1 MRRWRPAPS
10 GGSLVGILALFLCAS
25 ALAGLL
31 LRAIPDARGNTV
43 ALVVCWVLVALLVL
57 ALGVIGVLVWGYLTL
72 SYTLVETGEGA
83 LVLDWAW
90 RRIAIPLDEIEYLGA
105 ARQLLADSAP
115 PRLWPWPGYYLST
128 VRDEALGSVQLFA
141 TLPPR
146 RQLLICSARGSFG
159 FSPDRPADFL
169 ARFHALYEERQR
181 DQGTATAGSVAA
193 PLPSVRLDRPDRYS
207 AASDLEDDDDTA
219 PPQVAADQR
228 AFRERTAARPFALFA
243 DQPAVLLMLLGG
255 ALIAAMLWFI
265 LLRFEAV
272 PQTLPLHYNTLGQ
285 PDRIGSPREIFLL
298 PLIAGVV
305 AAANIALAWSVVR
318 FDRFAARV
326 LLGGTCLVQVVTWV
340 ALLKLF

>member
-1 MRRWRPAPS
+1 MRRWRSAPS

-31 LRAIPDARGNTV
+31 MRAIPDARGNTV
-43 ALVVCWVLVALLVL
+43 ALALCWVLVATLVL
-57 ALGVIGVLVWGYLTL
+57 ALGMLGVLVWGYLTL
-72 SYTLVETGEGA
+72 GYTLVETGEGA
-83 LVLDWAW
+83 LVLRWAW
-90 RRIAIPLDEIEYLGA
+90 RRIVIPLDEIEYLGA

-128 VRDEALGSVQLFA
+128 VRDEALGRVQLLA
-141 TLPPR
+141 TLPPS

-169 ARFHALYEERQR
+169 ARFHAFYEERQR
-181 DQGTATAGSVAA
+181 DQGSSSAGVLAA
-193 PLPSVRLDRPDRYS
+193 PLPSVRLAQPDRYS
-207 AASDLEDDDDTA
+207 AASEMEDEEDAA
-219 PPQVAADQR
+219 PPQVAAAQR
-228 AFRERTAARPFALFA
+228 AFRERTAAQPFALFA
-243 DQPAVLLMLLGG
+243 DQQSVLLMLLGG

-265 LLRFEAV
+265 LLRYESV

-326 LLGGTCLVQVVTWV
+326 LLSGTCLVQVVTWV